1 MGNLKQKTMKKL
13 LLLIATLSVFSA
25 KSQTFVYH
33 PFPESNATWNIN
45 MSQGMCFMGGFSSE
59 DYSITFSGDTIIENL
74 AYQKLTSPFVQSNF
88 TGGCTQINFPGYQ
101 GAIRQDVTNKKV
113 YYVPPSQLTEQLLYD
128 FTMEVGD
135 TVKGYLESF
144 NYPLDIVTE
153 IDSVLVGDNYR
164 KRWFIN
170 PCYEIY
176 LIEGI
181 GSTFGLLKP
190 SLGCATDMDYYSLTC
205 FNQNGQSLYP
215 DPSAECQLITSTN
228 DIDAKSDAVLVFPN
242 PSNGSFTVEFYRP
255 IDILEVRLSDMI
267 GNIVFQTQISN
278 QNKINIANLPS
289 GAYILTI
296 IKKDNIATIR
306 KIISCP

>member
-1 MGNLKQKTMKKL
+1 MQLKQKTMKKL
-13 LLLIATLSVFSA
+13 LLLIATLSVFSV

-33 PFPESNATWNIN
+33 PFPESNATWNVN
-45 MSQGMCFMGGFSSE
+45 MSQAMCFMLGFSSE
-59 DYSITFSGDTIIENL
+59 DYSITISGDTIIKDL
-74 AYQKLTSPFVQSNF
+74 VYQKLTSPFVQFSF
-88 TGGCTQINFPGYQ
+88 SGGCTQINFPGYR
-101 GAIRQDVTNKKV
+101 GAIRQDVANKKV
-113 YYVPPSQLTEQLLYD
+113 YYVPPSQITEQLLYD

-144 NYPLDIVTE
+144 NHPLDIVTE

-164 KRWFIN
+164 KRWNIN

-181 GSTFGLLKP
+181 GSTFGLLQP
-190 SLGCATDMDYYSLTC
+190 SPGCATDMDYYSLTC

-228 DIDAKSDAVLVFPN
+228 DIEPNSDDLLVFPN

-255 IDILEVRLSDMI
+255 IDILEVRLTNMI
-267 GNIVFQTQISN
+267 GNIVFQTKISN
-278 QNKINIANLPS
+278 KNKINIDNLPS
-289 GAYILTI
+289 GAYLLSI
-296 IKKDNIATIR
+296 IKNESRTTFR

>member
-1 MGNLKQKTMKKL
+1 MKKL
-13 LLLIATLSVFSA
+13 LLLIATLSLFSA

-33 PFPESNATWNIN
+33 PFPESNAIWNVN
-45 MSQGMCFMGGFSSE
+45 MSQGMCFMGGFLSE
-59 DYSITFSGDTIIENL
+59 NYSITFSGDTIIDNQT
-74 AYQKLTSPFVQSNF
+74 YQKLTSPFVQSNF

-113 YYVPPSQLTEQLLYD
+113 FYLPPSQSTEQLLYD

-135 TVKGYLESF
+135 TVKGYLASF
-144 NYPLDIVTE
+144 NNPLDIVTE

-164 KRWFIN
+164 KRWSIN

-181 GSTFGLLKP
+181 GSTFGLLQP
-190 SLGCATDMDYYSLTC
+190 SPGCATDMDYYSLTC
-205 FNQNGQSLYP
+205 FSQNGQSLYP

-228 DIDAKSDAVLVFPN
+228 DIDVNSDAVLIFPN
-242 PSNGSFTVEFYRP
+242 PSNGPFTVEFYRP
-255 IDILEVRLSDMI
+255 IDILKVRLTDMK
-267 GNIVFQTQISN
+267 GNIIFQTQVSN
-278 QNKINIANLPS
+278 QHKIVIDNLHS

-296 IKKDNIATIR
+296 INKENRTTFR